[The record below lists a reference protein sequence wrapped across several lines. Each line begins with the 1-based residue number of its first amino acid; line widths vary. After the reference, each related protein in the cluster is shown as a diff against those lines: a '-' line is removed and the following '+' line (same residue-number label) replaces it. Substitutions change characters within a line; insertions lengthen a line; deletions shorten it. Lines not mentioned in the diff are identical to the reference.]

1 MKPQEQAKHWIERY
15 SFILDT
21 ETTGL
26 EDDAEACEISII
38 TTEGEVLF
46 DEIIKPSKP
55 IGRTAMGIHGIR
67 NMDIKDKAGIEAHAD
82 VLRAF
87 LENQTIVVY
96 NAAYDKR
103 IIENTFKAAGLEPPK
118 NVTWQCAMLAYAEW
132 RGVRNP
138 RRRGWRWHKLTDA
151 MEHHGLAF
159 SGMEHRALPDAKATL
174 QLMKLM
180 AGGSSLSCL
189 INEKPRVHAA
199 GLEGERSPEPTSAID
214 ETPPLPPQAPPPE
227 QDKILGY
234 PKWEWAIAAI
244 ILFGILIFIL
254 AG

>member
-1 MKPQEQAKHWIERY
+1 MTPQEQAKHWIERY

-55 IGRTAMGIHGIR
+55 IGRTAMSIHGIR

-82 VLRAF
+82 TLRVL
-87 LENQTIVVY
+87 LENQAIVVY

-138 RRRGWRWHKLTDA
+138 GKKGWRWHKLTDA
-151 MEHHGLAF
+151 MEYHGLAF
-159 SGMEHRALPDAKATL
+159 SGMEHRALPDAKATR
-174 QLMKLM
+174 QLVRLM
-180 AGGSSLSCL
+180 AGHADLNYLTNAEPKVYSAGVDRETILKHQDIQEESVFR
-189 INEKPRVHAA
+189 NEQ
-199 GLEGERSPEPTSAID
+199 
-214 ETPPLPPQAPPPE
+214 LPKD
-227 QDKILGY
+227 DKILNY
-234 PKWEWAIAAI
+234 PKSEWILAAV
-244 ILFGILIFIL
+244 ILIGFLIFM
-254 AG
+254 GVK